1 MAKKPSKQ
9 NKSDRIVSIAQV
21 IGFMLAIGVAFYLLI
36 FQEVDV
42 FIVSIVIVVG
52 MLTAA
57 ILPLVVQDQHRQRAR
72 RQALFKAEA
81 RKKTSGKSKSNN
93 PSRSRFIPHVLTE
106 PVPDNPPETILSID
120 SIKRKAR
127 NMTTW
132 TDESEQIVIQLLQ
145 VYKPDNC
152 DVAQHHLQKLDLLIY
167 PFTVIACL
175 VYADG
180 DLKKLESV
188 VKINDHRDYQQ
199 ILHS

>member
-1 MAKKPSKQ
+1 M
-9 NKSDRIVSIAQV
+9 
-21 IGFMLAIGVAFYLLI
+21 
-36 FQEVDV
+36 
-42 FIVSIVIVVG
+42 
-52 MLTAA
+52 
-57 ILPLVVQDQHRQRAR
+57 
-72 RQALFKAEA
+72 
-81 RKKTSGKSKSNN
+81 
-93 PSRSRFIPHVLTE
+93 LTE

-132 TDESEQIVIQLLQ
+132 TDEAEQIVIQLLQ
-145 VYKPDNC
+145 AYKLDNC

-167 PFTVIACL
+167 PFTVIASL